1 LLVQII
7 EASMDNVC
15 SLADARVVQQSR
27 RVMEALCKYEENA
40 SPLASEATAVQIATN
55 WYHERAKTR
64 DLDKG
69 KECPPFDI
77 ALAAKS

>member
-1 LLVQII
+1 
-7 EASMDNVC
+7 
-15 SLADARVVQQSR
+15 
-27 RVMEALCKYEENA
+27 MEALCKYEENA